1 MAQTEAKLNINGNG
15 YYESVAYDMYGMYG
29 SAVPQEI
36 PETAAERD
44 RKVRESAEE
53 RRRAAE
59 RSEAIKRARE
69 AQAVSAFAVV
79 GYVLAAAVLV
89 FMLLSY
95 VRLTEVSTEITNLKR
110 EIETL
115 QTEQTKLAVEYETT
129 FNTNRVADYATGTL
143 GMTKLTDRNTHV
155 LKMEHDNKAEVL
167 NADDS
172 EGIGIIRAAREFVS
186 DLAEYFR

>member
-15 YYESVAYDMYGMYG
+15 YFESVAYDMYGTYG
-29 SAVPQEI
+29 SAAPQEI

-44 RKVRESAEE
+44 RKVRESADE

-59 RSEAIKRARE
+59 RNEAIKRAKE

-79 GYVLAAAVLV
+79 GYVVAAVVLV

-95 VRLTEVSTEITNLKR
+95 VRLTEVSTEITNLKK
-110 EIETL
+110 EIALLE
-115 QTEQTKLAVEYETT
+115 TEQTKLSVEYETT
-129 FNTNRVADYATGTL
+129 FNVNRVAEYATGTL
-143 GMTKLTDRNTHV
+143 GMTKLTDRNTYV

-172 EGIGIIRAAREFVS
+172 EGFGIIRAAREFVS
-186 DLAEYFR
+186 ELAEYFR

>member
-15 YYESVAYDMYGMYG
+15 YFESVAYDMYGSYG

-44 RKVRESAEE
+44 RKVRESADE

-59 RSEAIKRARE
+59 RNEAIKRAKE

-79 GYVLAAAVLV
+79 GYVVAAVVLV

-95 VRLTEVSTEITNLKR
+95 VRLTEVSTEITNLKK
-110 EIETL
+110 EIALLE
-115 QTEQTKLAVEYETT
+115 TEQTKLSVEYETT
-129 FNTNRVADYATGTL
+129 FNVNRVAEYATGTL
-143 GMTKLTDRNTHV
+143 GMTKLTDRNTYV

-172 EGIGIIRAAREFVS
+172 EGFGIIRAAREFVS
-186 DLAEYFR
+186 ELAEYFR